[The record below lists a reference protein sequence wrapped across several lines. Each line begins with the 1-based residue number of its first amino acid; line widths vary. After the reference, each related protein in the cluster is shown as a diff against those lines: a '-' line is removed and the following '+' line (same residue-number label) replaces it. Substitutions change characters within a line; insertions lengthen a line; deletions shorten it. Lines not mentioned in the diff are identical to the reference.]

1 MNNLLAE
8 EPPWY
13 HPNIL
18 PLGTYPNSCCVP
30 PNSEVKIYARV
41 IDNYSKIQE
50 ATLSYIGTHG
60 FNETIN
66 MKLINGTN
74 LNGIYLG
81 IIPANMELKNGTLVR
96 YALTFKDDLNY
107 SSVYNN
113 KYRILSD
120 NSGPDIKR
128 IFDYEFVDV
137 IPGFPTIVYS
147 SLISDL
153 GSGVKNV
160 TLYYCTSLSPN
171 DLRNCPSIDMSLIQG
186 DKWSGQY
193 KGIIPPLNVK
203 NGTELFFSIKSF
215 DSKGLNNIMNF
226 TKYVSSP
233 WWTKILNHVYV
244 ELILSDLDIKN
255 YTVQTGIRIELPVID
270 TSLAGPELSISN
282 PYIRVSNIDKN
293 DSNSYLNSFYFP
305 YDFFDIPLF
314 PMNFTMNPLN
324 SHHNLKGFTGPSD
337 LSSLG
342 RSINERELIIRYL
355 TSPDMFEGNLYFSG
369 RPFPFSGD
377 PYVKSISLK
386 GDPSRYPFD
395 SHYINLYFYLPVY
408 GGVKLDQA
416 KQLISTQNQ
425 INSNWVTRIS
435 NMNVVNDTYQ
445 QSHINTT
452 IDFDRNYTIA
462 TLTIP
467 LFAIFFLL
475 GAIFIF
481 KNSADNIGN
490 RLTLTLGIF
499 ALLFTLP
506 DLIDIN
512 KPQTSTPTIADSMLS
527 IIIIAT
533 IAFTIS
539 SIISSSSTIQKWFP
553 KRHTWIDGIVFGI
566 VSGFVIIY
574 FNKYLFDNQ
583 LWWLVPIILFGLG
596 YGLLLRALGIK
607 INKPLIHFSRATKK

>member
-1 MNNLLAE
+1 VLAE
-8 EPPWY
+8 EPQSY

-30 PNSEVKIYARV
+30 QNSEVKIYARV
-41 IDNYSKIQE
+41 IDNYSKIQD
-50 ATLSYIGTHG
+50 ATLSYISEYGH
-60 FNETIN
+60 NDTIN

-74 LNGIYLG
+74 FDGIYLG
-81 IIPANMELKNGTLVR
+81 IIPASMELKDGTSVR

-107 SSVYNN
+107 SNVYND
-113 KYRILSD
+113 KYQILND
-120 NSGPDIKR
+120 TSGPNIKKMYG
-128 IFDYEFVDV
+128 DEFVDIV
-137 IPGFPTIVYS
+137 PGFSTVFYS
-147 SLISDL
+147 PLISDF

-160 TLYYCTSLSPN
+160 TLYYCTSLPSY
-171 DLRNCPSIDMSLIQG
+171 DLRNCSFINMSLIEG
-186 DKWSGQY
+186 DKWSGKY
-193 KGIIPPLNVK
+193 KGIIPPLNIRD
-203 NGTELFFSIKSF
+203 GTELFFYIKSF
-215 DSKGLNNIMNF
+215 DSKGLNSIMNF
-226 TKYVSSP
+226 TKFASLP
-233 WWTKILNHVYV
+233 WWTNILNHIYV

-255 YTVQTGIRIELPVID
+255 YTVQTDIRIELPVIN
-270 TSLAGPELSISN
+270 TSFAGPELSISN

-293 DSNSYLNSFYFP
+293 DSNIYLNSFYFP
-305 YDFFDIPLF
+305 SDFFDIPLF
-314 PMNFTMNPLN
+314 PMNFTTNQPDN
-324 SHHNLKGFTGPSD
+324 SRNLKGFTAPSD
-337 LSSLG
+337 LLSFG
-342 RSINERELIIRYL
+342 RSMNERELIIRYL
-355 TSPDMFEGNLYFSG
+355 TTPEMFEDNLYFSG

-377 PYVKSISLK
+377 PHVKSIPLK
-386 GDPSRYPFD
+386 GDPLRYPFD
-395 SHYINLYFYLPVY
+395 SHYINLYFYLPIY
-408 GGVKLDQA
+408 DGVKLDQA

-435 NMNVVNDTYQ
+435 NMNVVNDAYN

-481 KNSADNIGN
+481 QNSADNIGN
-490 RLTLTLGIF
+490 RLALTLGIF

-512 KPQTSTPTIADSMLS
+512 KPQTSAPTIADSMLS
-527 IIIIAT
+527 TIIIAT

-553 KRHTWIDGIVFGI
+553 KHHTWIDGIVFVI
-566 VSGFVIIY
+566 VSGFVIAY
-574 FNKYLFDNQ
+574 FNKYLLDSQ

-607 INKPLIHFSRATKK
+607 INKPLIHFFKVPKKQNV